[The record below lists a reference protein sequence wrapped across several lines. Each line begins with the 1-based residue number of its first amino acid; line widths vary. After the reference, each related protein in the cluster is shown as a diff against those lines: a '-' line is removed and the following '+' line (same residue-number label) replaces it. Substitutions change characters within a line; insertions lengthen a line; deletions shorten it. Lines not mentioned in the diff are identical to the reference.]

1 MKGFRVV
8 TLCLALLL
16 KAAHAAWAASDETV
30 TLRWF
35 MRWDQVRVEKVAIP
49 VIEAFERLH
58 PNIKIELENN
68 GGSGSDYWAK
78 LQTMVIGG
86 AAPDIVYP
94 ATHNGFALAVQ
105 GELMDLT
112 PFVARDG
119 IDMDQY
125 LYDIDELYTHNGQL
139 WALPIDWA
147 RVGVFYNEDKF
158 AQVGLGTPPDDWTW
172 DEFMDYARRLT
183 YDVNGDGNYDSFAIR
198 DFTSYWPLM
207 AWSFSG
213 HGLYDDIRR
222 PTKTLINSP
231 GVIEGL
237 DFLADMINQSNV
249 IPTSRNLS
257 DWQNVFPNGVAAME
271 IIGHW
276 RIPTFAETLE
286 FSWNIAALP
295 RAATSVNRVDGS
307 GFAIS
312 AHTKHPDEAWEFVK
326 FLAAPGAYGTQL
338 LLELQQFTPVVREL
352 IETDAFM
359 NPPGLEGI
367 NKMALLAG
375 ETLYSMYEPI
385 GPMYDALDA
394 LVKTELDLVWAGEQ
408 SAAQA
413 VQKLEPALNARL
425 AELGE
430 RYRY

>member
-1 MKGFRVV
+1 MRIA
-8 TLCLALLL
+8 TLCLTLLL
-16 KAAHAAWAASDETV
+16 SASPALAAQGETV

-86 AAPDIVYP
+86 TPPDIIYP
-94 ATHNGFALAVQ
+94 ATHNGFALAVL
-105 GELMDLT
+105 GELLDLT
-112 PFVARDG
+112 PYVQRDG

-125 LYDIDELYTHNGQL
+125 LYDIDELYTHDGKL

-158 AQVGLGTPPDDWTW
+158 ARAGLAAPSDDWTW
-172 DEFMDYARRLT
+172 DEFLQIARRLT
-183 YDVNGDGNYDSFAIR
+183 VDTNGDGTYDEFAIR
-198 DFTSYWPLM
+198 DFSSYWPLM

-222 PTKTLINSP
+222 PTRTLINSP
-231 GVIEGL
+231 GVVDGL
-237 DFLADMINQSNV
+237 DFLANLMNESNV
-249 IPTSRNLS
+249 IPTSRNLQ
-257 DWQNVFPNGVAAME
+257 DWQNVFQNGVAAME

-276 RIPTFAETLE
+276 RIPFFAETLN
-286 FSWNIAALP
+286 FNWNIAALP
-295 RAATSVNRVDGS
+295 RAVTSVNRIDGS

-312 AHTKHPDEAWEFVK
+312 RHTQHPDEAWEFVK
-326 FLAAPGAYGTQL
+326 FLAAPGSYGQQL
-338 LLELQQFTPVVREL
+338 LLELQQFTPVIREQ
-352 IETDAFM
+352 IATETFL

-375 ETLYSMYEPI
+375 ETLYSMYEPL
-385 GPMYDALDA
+385 GPMYDPLNALI
-394 LVKTELDLVWAGEQ
+394 TGELNLVWRGQQ

-413 VQKLEPALNARL
+413 AQKLEPVVNARL
-425 AELGE
+425 AELRE